1 MVRTKKIRY
10 PLLVV
15 LFLSLVGGFASLQA
29 SADETETMF
38 ERVGFTVRAKLPDNQ
53 IDKTRSFFNL
63 KVEPGL
69 KQTLEVEVI
78 NTSQEDREVQVE
90 LNSAM
95 TNANGVVDYSIQ
107 NVEYDQSLEI
117 PITEMASLREDTV
130 IVKAGQTA
138 SVFIELDVPEQSF
151 PGIVLGGLTFSEA
164 NSSDSKDSTT
174 EGVSLGSQYAYTI
187 GLVLTE
193 GEELEVDNLNL
204 LSVEPGVVEGRKVIQ
219 ATIQN
224 DQAKIIR
231 GITVEAELFKAGSQD
246 VLREHTDSNLEMAPN
261 SNFPFAIPWGR
272 QPLEQGDYLLKMKAY
287 TDTDEWIWEEKFEVT
302 SELVRQINQEAVDTI
317 TIPNWFKYTTIVGIG
332 LSLTSLLIFE
342 IRWKKLKEQV

>member
-15 LFLSLVGGFASLQA
+15 LFLSLVGGLASIQA
-29 SADETETMF
+29 SADEAETMF

-63 KVEPGL
+63 KVESGL

-78 NTSQEDREVQVE
+78 NTSQEDRKVQVE

-107 NVEYDQSLEI
+107 NAGYDQSLKI

-130 IVKAGQTA
+130 VVEAGKTA

-151 PGIVLGGLTFSEA
+151 PGIVLGGLTFSDA
-164 NSSDSKDSTT
+164 SSEESDDSSGA
-174 EGVSLGSQYAYTI
+174 GVSLGSQYAYTI

-204 LSVEPGVVEGRKVIQ
+204 LSVKPGVAEGRKVIQ

-231 GITVEAELFKAGSQD
+231 GITVEAELFKADSQD

-272 QPLEQGDYLLKMKAY
+272 QPLEKGDYLLKMKAY
-287 TDTDEWIWEEKFEVT
+287 TDTDEWVWEEKFEVT
-302 SELVRQINQEAVDTI
+302 SELVRQINQEAIDTI